1 MKRFI
6 IILVLTGFSMF
17 MAPSCLEDYLDKA
30 PESGLSED
38 EIFTKYEN
46 FKQFFYGVYEGQKR
60 YNNNWRDYNI
70 KTAFPRYFS
79 HWDQKYSWEGMTD
92 AADQGR
98 YMESHTFKS
107 GSCSFINK
115 FTYDGNR
122 RPILNSMF
130 IAIRKSNMALEKID
144 LLQDASEEDKN
155 DLIAQAHFVRAFCHF
170 ELMRIW
176 GPMPYIRKVL
186 GPDDQWDIPRL
197 SKYETLKE
205 VALDMDSAAIY
216 FEKAGRMRR
225 DLGPG
230 QPGHL
235 NHPDQARPNG
245 VAAKAYK
252 ARALL
257 YAASPLN
264 NDKGQSA
271 WEDAAKANWEAI
283 QIAEQHEY
291 ALLSAADYK
300 KNYVGV
306 TYTNEQL
313 WAWHAGNIAWNSGNF
328 AGIFPGIVGNS
339 VSSWSGVC
347 PTQNFVDKFE
357 TKWGDPLN
365 TETERAAAAAL
376 GHYNEQDPYKDRDP
390 RFYIDILHNQA
401 PVPGFKT
408 AQIWYEVKSD
418 GSVSYGDANN
428 LLNPKY
434 LGRTFTGYVV
444 RKIWG
449 EASNL
454 NRTSVRYT
462 DPLMRLTELY
472 LNYAEAANEAYGPN
486 GKAPGASMSAVDA
499 INLIRS
505 RIGQAD
511 VQPQFTA
518 SKEIFRERIKNERNV
533 ELAYEGHYYFDIR
546 RWMDAPRAYA
556 GPIMGVQIEKVAKSD
571 EYPTGFKYT
580 RYQLEALRQSSWKDA
595 MYYLPFNPEDNFKM
609 KNFVPNEVW

>member
-6 IILVLTGFSMF
+6 ILLLISGLFMF
-17 MAPSCLEDYLDKA
+17 IAPSCLEDYLDKA
-30 PESGLSED
+30 PESGLTED

-46 FKQFFYGVYEGQKR
+46 FKLFFGAVYEGQK
-60 YNNNWRDYNI
+60 YYSGGNAWRDYNI
-70 KTAFPRYFS
+70 KTASPLYFS
-79 HWDQKYSWEGMTD
+79 FWDQKYSLEGMTD

-98 YMESHTFKS
+98 YMEGHTFKS

-122 RPILNSMF
+122 RPILESMF
-130 IAIRKSNMALEKID
+130 MCIRISNMALQKID
-144 LLQDASEEDKN
+144 MIQDASQEDKD
-155 DLIAQAHFVRAFCHF
+155 DLIAQAHFIRAYCHF
-170 ELMRIW
+170 TLMRYW
-176 GPMPYIRKVL
+176 GPMPYIRTVL

-205 VALDMDSAAIY
+205 IAMDMDSAAMF

-230 QPGHL
+230 QAGHL
-235 NHPDQARPNG
+235 NHPDQFRPNG
-245 VAAKAYK
+245 VAAKAFK

-264 NDKGQSA
+264 NDKGQTA

-283 QIAEQHEY
+283 QIAEQHQY
-291 ALLSAADYK
+291 ALLSGTDYK
-300 KNYVGV
+300 KNFVG
-306 TYTNEQL
+306 TRYTNEQL
-313 WAWHAGNIAWNSGNF
+313 WAWDAGDKTWNTGDF
-328 AGIFPGIVGNS
+328 AGIFNGIIGNS
-339 VSSWSGVC
+339 VSSWSGVH

-365 TETERAAAAAL
+365 TPEERAAAAAL

-390 RFYIDILHNQA
+390 RFYIDILFNQA
-401 PVPGFKT
+401 PIAGFTGGK
-408 AQIWYEVKSD
+408 ADFSYEVKD
-418 GSVSYGDANN
+418 GKITYGQFIDT
-428 LLNPKY
+428 KY
-434 LGRTFTGYVV
+434 LGRSYTGYHV

-449 EASNL
+449 EASQFNK
-454 NRTSVRYT
+454 TTVRYT

-486 GKAPGASMSAVDA
+486 GMAPGATMSAVQA
-499 INLIRS
+499 INLVRS
-505 RIGQAD
+505 RIGQAEM
-511 VQPQFTA
+511 QSQFTGN
-518 SKEIFRERIKNERNV
+518 KEIFRERIKNERNV

-546 RWMDAPRAYA
+546 RWMDAPKAYA
-556 GPIMGVQIEKVAKSD
+556 GPIIGLQIEKVAKSD
-571 EYPTGFKYT
+571 EFPTGYKYT
-580 RYQLEALRQSSWKDA
+580 RYQLEALRQSLWKDA